1 MAISTG
7 KFVAELP
14 GKDVTEGVDWMG
26 ILDAFDPTTLDQ
38 KYVDECARRNPFVTC
53 YRWETPP
60 EPIEGRLESSKTYQ
74 NFARC
79 DLESCVERIKSE
91 GLTPTVYKLV
101 RAALIKAIGEKGVS
115 EYNRREY
122 ERFGEDG
129 RRKQVEEY
137 TRWEQECKKRWE
149 QREREEAEYEAAI
162 EAGDYGVYD
171 GYYEQWCGASMHEK
185 VVKIRK
191 GMLGSNGKPLTQR
204 DFAKYIG
211 YPISKYAAA
220 ERIDRWARRG
230 SKDESE
236 VEFELLEKLIMICHA
251 NPYWLFDDEAEADY
265 AEYNMAEEIVRM
277 GDAPCVYAL
286 PDIILRWIEAG
297 KPRATR
303 WKDTGIWS

>member
-1 MAISTG
+1 
-7 KFVAELP
+7 
-14 GKDVTEGVDWMG
+14 
-26 ILDAFDPTTLDQ
+26 
-38 KYVDECARRNPFVTC
+38 
-53 YRWETPP
+53 
-60 EPIEGRLESSKTYQ
+60 
-74 NFARC
+74 
-79 DLESCVERIKSE
+79 
-91 GLTPTVYKLV
+91 
-101 RAALIKAIGEKGVS
+101 
-115 EYNRREY
+115 
-122 ERFGEDG
+122 
-129 RRKQVEEY
+129 
-137 TRWEQECKKRWE
+137 
-149 QREREEAEYEAAI
+149 
-162 EAGDYGVYD
+162 
-171 GYYEQWCGASMHEK
+171 MHEK

-191 GMLGSNGKPLTQR
+191 GMLRSNGKPLTQR